1 MGKLYINLNR
11 DLSGQHQSTIEIV
24 KFGLVDKLV
33 NLVKTSGIQTVIFG
47 KNITGSFLSAG

>member
-1 MGKLYINLNR
+1 MLY
-11 DLSGQHQSTIEIV
+11 EIV